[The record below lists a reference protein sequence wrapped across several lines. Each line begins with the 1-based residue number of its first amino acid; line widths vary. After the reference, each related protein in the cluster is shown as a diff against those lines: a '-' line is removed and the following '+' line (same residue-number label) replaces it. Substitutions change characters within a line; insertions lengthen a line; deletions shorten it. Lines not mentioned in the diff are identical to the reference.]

1 MMCSIKSKGGLTC
14 CRSMAESV
22 RAVRVS
28 TLYCYA
34 VVYQA
39 MSTLV
44 SNLCISIEQY
54 V

>member
-1 MMCSIKSKGGLTC
+1 MFYLKQRRFNLLQKYG
-14 CRSMAESV
+14 RV

>member
-1 MMCSIKSKGGLTC
+1 MCSIKSKGGLTC
-14 CRSMAESV
+14 CRSMAES
-22 RAVRVS
+22 AVRVS